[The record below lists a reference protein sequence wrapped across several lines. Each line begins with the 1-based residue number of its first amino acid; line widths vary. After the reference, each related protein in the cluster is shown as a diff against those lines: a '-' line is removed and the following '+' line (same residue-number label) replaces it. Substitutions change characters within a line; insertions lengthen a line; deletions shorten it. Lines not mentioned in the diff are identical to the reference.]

1 MKSHFELVLKNADVA
16 FIDEAKNFHA
26 EKLNIGISSGRIAA
40 LSSDTLQGNE
50 ELNLQGLHILPGVID
65 TQVHFRDPGM
75 THKEDLESGTRA
87 AALGGVCS
95 VFEMPNTNPTT
106 TTLEALQNKIK
117 SAEGRAWVNFGFY
130 IGASPDNVA
139 QIASLEKIPGCIG
152 VKVFMGSSTGTL
164 LVPDDETLEKILRQ
178 GHKRVAVHAEDEE
191 RLKER
196 KHIAELSHNVQDHP
210 VWRDEETALKATRR
224 ILNLARKTGRAVHV
238 LHVTSK
244 EEAELLAKSK
254 DIASFEITPNH
265 LVFAAPECYEKWGTR
280 VQMNPPI
287 RGALHREAL
296 WKAITSGACDVI
308 GTDHAP
314 HTLEEKAKTYPLS
327 PSGMPGV
334 QTVVPLLLN
343 FVSEGRLTLER
354 MIQLTSFRAKELFS
368 IPDRGSIARG
378 QWADLTVVDLKK
390 TKVIED
396 KDMATKVGWTP
407 FAGMKV
413 TGVPTHT
420 IINGHI
426 VVRDEALVLEQK
438 GKGQKIII

>member
-1 MKSHFELVLKNADVA
+1 MKSNFDLVLKNADVA
-16 FIDEAKNFHA
+16 FIDKTKTYHL

-40 LSSDTLQGNE
+40 LSSDPLQGQDE
-50 ELNLQGLHILPGVID
+50 INLEGLHVLPGVID

-139 QIASLEKIPGCIG
+139 QIASLEKVPGCIG

-178 GHKRVAVHAEDEE
+178 GHKRVAVHAEDEQ

-238 LHVTSK
+238 LHVTSR
-244 EEAELLAKSK
+244 EEAELLAKCK

-265 LVFAAPECYEKWGTR
+265 LVFAAPDCYEKWGTR

-287 RGALHREAL
+287 RGATHREAL
-296 WKAITSGACDVI
+296 WQAITSGACDVI

-314 HTLEEKAKTYPLS
+314 HTLEEKAKIYPLS

-343 FVSEGRLTLER
+343 FVSEGRLSLER

-368 IPDRGSIARG
+368 IPDRGSIDFG